1 MDLQLDVR
9 TNLQLQEIAKKQG
22 RDIIDILK
30 DAIIEYVE
38 KYTEEATFTEEVQQ
52 VIHENQWLIDELDK
66 R

>member
-1 MDLQLDVR
+1 MDIQLDVR

-22 RDIIDILK
+22 REIIDILK

>member
-22 RDIIDILK
+22 REIIDILK
-30 DAIIEYVE
+30 DAIAEYVL
-38 KYTEEATFTEEVQQ
+38 KYSQEEEFTEDVRQ
-52 VIHENQWLIDELDK
+52 VIQEHQWLIDELDK